1 MLSNATMKVCE
12 KVVSVTKDEM
22 IEQLLQQVASLTTTV
37 DNQTQLIA
45 KLN

>member
-1 MLSNATMKVCE
+1 MKVCE